1 MFSQPLKY
9 SWPPGGA
16 FKHCTTAQPMV
27 VLCIGGCVNC
37 RFRAWLVLTHP
48 RLTHFSKTL
57 PSALVIITDCERF
70 FSTSPEIWFSPEPHE
85 ASWGGGAKG
94 SGQSAH
100 SRLRGGKRGSVASFV
115 RLTSFFFISESV
127 ECLVK
132 SSLIPTPV
140 DDLTHVNVKQF
151 VFYQCCSRGR
161 HSCVKGLIPV
171 QLHWWWNYVFIYSH
185 GSEWKQ
191 RLFLTPWGCFFVG
204 QLASNTWFLFFFF
217 FNLLKHML

>member
-85 ASWGGGAKG
+85 ASWRGGAKS

-100 SRLRGGKRGSVASFV
+100 SRLFERPFSHFLLWVLIVTLSWGRGGGVRGERGGSTGECGLI
-115 RLTSFFFISESV
+115 RTTDFFFYISESV
-127 ECLVK
+127 EYLVK
-132 SSLIPTPV
+132 SSLIPT
-140 DDLTHVNVKQF
+140 LTHVNVKQF
-151 VFYQCCSRGR
+151 VFYQCCSRRR
-161 HSCVKGLIPV
+161 HSCVKSLIPV
-171 QLHWWWNYVFIYSH
+171 QLH
-185 GSEWKQ
+185 
-191 RLFLTPWGCFFVG
+191 
-204 QLASNTWFLFFFF
+204 
-217 FNLLKHML
+217 